1 MAFNRQTDEILYFS
15 TKTDL
20 KINGMVY
27 RPSICYKVPVLARIR
42 ILEYEKEGKVV
53 IYKTPVR
60 FVNGKVVYPSADQT
74 SAGVVSITREVEV
87 DSKILHKKK
96 GK

>member
-15 TKTDL
+15 TKGEL
-20 KINGMVY
+20 KIDRMVY
-27 RPSICYKVPVLARIR
+27 RPSICYKVPVLARVR
-42 ILEYEKEGKVV
+42 LLEYEKEGKVV

-60 FVNGKVVYPSADQT
+60 FVNGKVVYPAADQV
-74 SAGVVSITREVEV
+74 SEVASITR
-87 DSKILHKKK
+87 DFPMQSTGKKK

>member
-15 TKTDL
+15 TKVEL
-20 KINGMVY
+20 KIDGMVY
-27 RPSICYKVPVLARIR
+27 RPSICYKVPVLARVR
-42 ILEYEKEGKVV
+42 LLEYEKEGKVV

-60 FVNGKVVYPSADQT
+60 FVNGKVVYPAADQV
-74 SAGVVSITREVEV
+74 SEVVSIIRDFPMQTTG
-87 DSKILHKKK
+87 KKK

>member
-1 MAFNRQTDEILYFS
+1 MAFNRQSDETLYFS
-15 TKTDL
+15 TKSDL
-20 KINGMVY
+20 KINGMIY
-27 RPSICYKVPVLARIR
+27 RPSICYKVPILARIK

-60 FVNGKVVYPSADQT
+60 FVSGKVVYPSTDKT
-74 SAGVVSITREVEV
+74 SVGVASITREIEV
-87 DSKILHKKK
+87 DSKILSKKK

>member
-15 TKTDL
+15 TKTNL

-27 RPSICYKVPVLARIR
+27 RPSICYKVPVLARVR

-60 FVNGKVVYPSADQT
+60 FVNGKVVYPSADQS
-74 SAGVVSITREVEV
+74 SAGVASITRAV
-87 DSKILHKKK
+87 DPETKTTSKKK